1 MTTTNRMLASRPP
14 ETRSLRHFTIEQAQH
29 LIPTLV
35 PLLDELWSHRR
46 TLAIELLAAD
56 PALAAM
62 RPGTTSAATERR
74 AIDLKTRIARS
85 IATIEAHG
93 CVVKDVDLGLLDF
106 PSRREGRTVFLCWK
120 PGEPTVGYWHGTSE
134 TFADRKPI

>member
-1 MTTTNRMLASRPP
+1 MLAPRRP
-14 ETRSLRHFTIEQAQH
+14 ETHPLRHFTIDQAEH

-56 PALAAM
+56 PALAAL
-62 RPGTTSAATERR
+62 RPGAAPGAAERR
-74 AIDLKTRIARS
+74 AVDLKTRIARS
-85 IATIEAHG
+85 IASIESYG

-120 PGEPTVGYWHGTSE
+120 PGEPKVGYWHGTSE
-134 TFADRKPI
+134 AFVDRKPI